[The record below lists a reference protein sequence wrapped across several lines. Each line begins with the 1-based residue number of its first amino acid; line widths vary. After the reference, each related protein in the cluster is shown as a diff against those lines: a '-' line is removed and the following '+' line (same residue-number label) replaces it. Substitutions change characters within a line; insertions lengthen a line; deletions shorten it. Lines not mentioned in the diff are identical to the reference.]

1 MRGGALVADTV
12 RVADPPLIRELLER
26 GPAFSFFQAVRLLQA
41 LDPKAPR
48 VGRQG
53 PASLEAVRLR
63 PSLSYAFQ
71 NADLERVRR
80 LPGGKFEVVSTFLGL
95 YGTASPLPSYFTEQ
109 LFFEQDEEKGFLRGF
124 LDLFHH
130 RLLSLFYRA
139 WEKYRYDA
147 QFTSDGE
154 DPLST
159 RLSAMLATDAESL
172 PKDHAVP
179 AVRLLAYAGVLTQQP
194 RSAAALN
201 ALLSDYFEGLPVAV
215 VPFAGGRTPVP
226 ADQRNALGSR
236 NSRLGEDLVVGES
249 VSDPGGAFRVEIGP
263 AGLED
268 FLSFLP
274 GKPRLAEL
282 RELCD
287 LMNDGGLDLEV
298 ELELKEDEV
307 PPLRLSDG
315 PARLGWST
323 WLGRRPGMDT
333 TIRFLLKGWLH
344 GRG

>member
-1 MRGGALVADTV
+1 MADEV
-12 RVADPPLIRELLER
+12 RVADPPLIRELLEK
-26 GPAFSFFQAVRLLQA
+26 GPSFSFFQAVRLLQA
-41 LDPKAPR
+41 LEPAAPR

-53 PASLEAVRLR
+53 PAAGEVVRLR
-63 PSLSYAFQ
+63 PALSYAFP

-80 LPGGKFEVVSTFLGL
+80 LPGAENRFEIVCTFLGL

-109 LFFEQDEEKGFLRGF
+109 LLFEQDEEKGFLRGF

-147 QFTSDGE
+147 QFAPGGD
-154 DPLST
+154 DPLSA
-159 RLSAMLATDAESL
+159 RLSSLLGVDPATL
-172 PKDHAVP
+172 PRGHRVP
-179 AVRLLAYAGVLTQQP
+179 AVRLLAYGGLLTQQP
-194 RSAAALN
+194 GSAASLEAVL
-201 ALLSDYFEGLPVAV
+201 ADYFDGLPVSV
-215 VPFAGGRTPVP
+215 SPFAGGRTPVP
-226 ADQRNALGSR
+226 ADQRNGLGRR
-236 NSRLGEDLVVGES
+236 NARLGEDLVLGER
-249 VSDPGGAFRVEIGP
+249 VEDPAGAFRVRVGP

-274 GKPRLAEL
+274 GQAKVEEL
-282 RELCD
+282 RELCA
-287 LMNDGGLDLEV
+287 LMNAGGLALEV

-333 TIRFLLKGWLH
+333 RIRFLMKGWLH
-344 GRG
+344 GRDQS